1 MRVDTDILKEAA
13 DSRVK
18 ICKKLENRS
27 LELQRLI
34 KELETYDGLDDICS
48 MAREINACLIK
59 DILMIR
65 QTGIALHSIS
75 RIYEDG
81 EKLIADH
88 SDGTGFIIKGR
99 ELGILNDLEP
109 LRSSY
114 ERIVRGDKLQN
125 VGGEEK

>member
-34 KELETYDGLDDICS
+34 KELETYDGLDDICT

-59 DILMIR
+59 D
-65 QTGIALHSIS
+65 
-75 RIYEDG
+75 
-81 EKLIADH
+81 KLIADH

-125 VGGEEK
+125 IGGEDN

>member
-18 ICKKLENRS
+18 ICKRLEDRS
-27 LELQRLI
+27 LELQRL
-34 KELETYDGLDDICS
+34 S
-48 MAREINACLIK
+48 QARDINAGLIK
-59 DILMIR
+59 DILRIR
-65 QTGIALHSIS
+65 QMGIALHSIS

-109 LRSSY
+109 LRASY
-114 ERIVRGDKLQN
+114 ERVVSGDSLRN
-125 VGGEEK
+125 IGGEES

>member
-13 DSRVK
+13 YSRVK
-18 ICKKLENRS
+18 ICKRLEDRS

-34 KELETYDGLDDICS
+34 KELESYEGFDDICS
-48 MAREINACLIK
+48 QARDINAGLIK
-59 DILMIR
+59 DILRIR
-65 QTGIALHSIS
+65 QMGIALHSIS

-109 LRSSY
+109 LRASY
-114 ERIVRGDKLQN
+114 ERVVSGDSLRN
-125 VGGEEK
+125 IGGEES